1 MVARMNL
8 NKVVNLGFEEKE
20 GDLIGRRWG
29 YDIHCE
35 KSAREMNINVYDRKK
50 FKTVNLLEQ
59 KEWNYILC
67 DWVYNTDTGNGTDE
81 VHHRSV
87 AHLSLSKQNGA
98 WHVDLVEVDSRYKGK
113 KLANKLYRFLMKT
126 LGITMMAG
134 WAQSAG
140 GRYIWNNLAKDK
152 DITVYAKKGLYS
164 KVIDFPKAGKRELK
178 SNLFDLY
185 APKTAIF
192 AVAA

>member
-67 DWVYNTDTGNGTDE
+67 DWVYNTDTGDGTDE
-81 VHHRSV
+81 VHHRYV
-87 AHLSLSKQNGA
+87 AHLLLSKQNGA

-126 LGITMMAG
+126 LDITMMAG